1 MPKIV
6 GAARKF
12 KMLCKIRCDSENLP
26 LQHIAFSKL
35 FYFQCNAQKKRCCAL
50 TVLYIAFVVRED
62 EIFRK
67 LENKYYVLCISV
79 AIATK
84 DSCWL
89 T

>member
-6 GAARKF
+6 GAVRKF
-12 KMLCKIRCDSENLP
+12 KMLCEIRCDSENLP

-62 EIFRK
+62 KIFRK
-67 LENKYYVLCISV
+67 QILRIVY
-79 AIATK
+79 
-84 DSCWL
+84 
-89 T
+89 

>member
-6 GAARKF
+6 GAVRKF

-50 TVLYIAFVVRED
+50 TVLYIAFVVRGA
-62 EIFRK
+62 EIFREK
-67 LENKYYVLCISV
+67 NITYRVFVLLYCLSPQRTV
-79 AIATK
+79 VG
-84 DSCWL
+84 
-89 T
+89 